1 MRLTRLE
8 AKGFKSFGDKII
20 LHFGQ
25 GVTGVVG
32 PNGCGKSNIVDAIR
46 WVLGETKTRNLRSEK
61 MENIIFNGAANR
73 KPLQFAEVSL
83 TFDNDRG
90 ILPTEYTT
98 VTITRRYHRTGES
111 EYLINGVHCRLK
123 DIDNLFTDTGIGPD
137 SYAII
142 ELRMVDDIL
151 NDRDGSRRTLFEE
164 AAGVSRFKQRRKET
178 FRRLEDVSQDLER
191 VEDLLHEIERNLK
204 SLERQARQAER
215 YFELKDKAKAAG
227 LAAARRDMARRG
239 EETAK
244 LTEQM
249 EALRKERDEIVRQAE
264 AEEGGREALM
274 LEVKAQEELFSGRQ
288 KTYGQMQEQIRKIES
303 ERKVSN
309 ERRRAEIQRKD
320 QLSAQR
326 EQDRTRLLNLST
338 TLEDLTARQNMLT
351 EQEAK
356 AKELLSDVQ
365 EGLTA
370 LQEDFNLKS
379 TAVDTAEREL
389 REIEENYRRLQRDEE
404 VGRAQINTYR
414 QERQRLEERSQQQ
427 TQSLVEFDGKM
438 AEISVQLEESRLR
451 LAQLQQREEERQA
464 KEATLSARLEE
475 LRDET
480 GALARRRDAAQNE
493 YNLTKSL
500 QDNLEGYPEAIRFL
514 RKTRGWAAAEQ
525 VPLVSDLFATPEKYR
540 VALEYYLEPVL
551 NHYVVEDELE
561 ALRAVELLG
570 AAGKGKAS
578 FFVLSRFA
586 GLREEFPRFPEG
598 SIPAMDVIECEPKHM
613 GLVRWLLGQV
623 CFMDRP
629 VASQD
634 EDVAVLAI
642 EGNLVLKHRTVA
654 GGSIGLYEG
663 KRIGRVKNL
672 EKLGAELVTLNKR
685 LGELEAVQK
694 TTREELAAVRAADA
708 RPQLEKERRESQRLE
723 QDSVTWR
730 VRREQAAQTLQD
742 QSSRLE
748 SLTQTLAEL
757 ETAATTRA
765 PELTAL
771 TTRREELHLGQQAL
785 REARRLAEQA
795 LANRRDEL
803 NRGQLEA
810 VRLQGQLTQT
820 RNELNIRLE
829 DRNRLEQRL
838 KQTEEDL
845 KKAEAALEELSQTD
859 TIGDE
864 DLKALYDELKDVD
877 AGVKEAGQALYA
889 ARGRVETSD
898 KLLRELARRRDQ
910 NQTLLGEI
918 ASRASGLEARLE
930 AARERLLLEY
940 NVDPADQPEE
950 ETLEPE
956 ELAQM
961 SDNDLLKLAA
971 SLKEQLDKLGPINP
985 VAMESYKE
993 MKERH
998 DFITGQKKDLT
1009 EARTGLEDT
1018 ISEIE
1023 TEARKAFL
1031 GTFNAVREHFHTV
1044 FRTLFT
1050 EEDTCDL
1057 VLQNTDNP
1065 LESPIDIIARP
1076 KGKRPLTI
1084 NQLSGGEKTLT
1095 AIALLFSIYL
1105 IKPAPFCIFDEV
1117 DAPLD
1122 DNNIDKFNN
1131 IIREFSSGSQFI
1143 IVTHNKRT
1151 MTHADILYGVT
1162 MVEQGVSRVIPVDL
1176 R

>member
-46 WVLGETKTRNLRSEK
+46 WVLGETKTRNLRSDK

-90 ILPTEYTT
+90 ILSTDYAHL
-98 VTITRRYHRTGES
+98 TITRRYHRTGES
-111 EYLINGVHCRLK
+111 EYQINGVNCRLK
-123 DIDNLFTDTGIGPD
+123 DIDNLFVDTGIGPD

-178 FRRLEDVSQDLER
+178 FRRLDDVSQDLER
-191 VEDLLHEIERNLK
+191 VEDLLHEIERNLR
-204 SLERQARQAER
+204 SLERQARQAEK

-227 LAAARRDMARRG
+227 LAATRRDLARRG
-239 EETAK
+239 EEAAR
-244 LTEQM
+244 LQEQM
-249 EALRKERDEIVRQAE
+249 DALRKKRDEIVRQAE
-264 AEEGGREALM
+264 SEENGREDLTK
-274 LEVKAQEELFSGRQ
+274 EVLQGEELFGSRQ
-288 KTYGQMQEQIRKIES
+288 RTYGQMQEQIRRIES

-326 EQDRTRLLNLST
+326 EQDRTRLLNLTT
-338 TLEDLTARQNMLT
+338 TLDDLTARQATLA

-356 AKELLSDVQ
+356 AKELLSGVQ
-365 EGLTA
+365 EGLST
-370 LQEDFNLKS
+370 LQGDLGQKTVTLENAEKELHEVEDAF
-379 TAVDTAEREL
+379 
-389 REIEENYRRLQRDEE
+389 RRLQRDEE
-404 VGRAQINTYR
+404 VSRAQLNTYT
-414 QERQRLEERSQQQ
+414 QERQRLNERSQQQ
-427 TQSLVEFDGKM
+427 TASLTEFDTKLTAIG
-438 AEISVQLEESRLR
+438 ADLETSRNH
-451 LAQLQQREEERQA
+451 LADLQQNEEERQA
-464 KEATLSARLEE
+464 REATLQARLEE

-480 GALARRRDAAQNE
+480 GGLARRRDAAQNE

-500 QDNLEGYPEAIRFL
+500 QDNLEGYPEAIRYL
-514 RKTRGWAAAEQ
+514 RKTKGWAGTEQ

-540 VALEYYLEPVL
+540 IALEYFLEPVL
-551 NHYVVEDELE
+551 NHYVVEDEVE
-561 ALRAVELLG
+561 AMRAVDMLG
-570 AAGKGKAS
+570 GAGKGKAS
-578 FFVLSRFA
+578 FFILSKFT
-586 GLREEFPRFPEG
+586 GLDEKFPRFPEG
-598 SIPAMDVIECEPKHM
+598 SIPAMDVIECEPRHRK
-613 GLVRWLLGQV
+613 LVGWLLDTV

-629 VASQD
+629 QPAAD
-634 EDVAVLAI
+634 EEVAVLGI
-642 EGNLVLKHRTVA
+642 EGNLVLRQKSVA

-672 EKLGAELVTLNKR
+672 EKLAAELQSLNKR
-685 LGELEAVQK
+685 LHELEGVQK
-694 TTREELAAVRAADA
+694 TARDDLATTRAADA
-708 RPQLEKERRESQRLE
+708 RPALEKERREAQRLE
-723 QDSVTWR
+723 QDAVTWR
-730 VRREQAAQTLQD
+730 IRREQAHQTLQD
-742 QSSRLE
+742 QSARLE
-748 SLTQTLAEL
+748 TLAATIAGL
-757 ETAATTRA
+757 EEGAATRA
-765 PELTAL
+765 PELTTL
-771 TTRREELHLGQQAL
+771 TQRREELSQGQQAL
-785 REARRLAEQA
+785 REARRIAEQA
-795 LANRRDEL
+795 LATRRDEL
-803 NRGQLEA
+803 NRNQLEA

-820 RNELNIRLE
+820 RNELAIRQE
-829 DRNRLEQRL
+829 DHNRLENRL
-838 KQTEEDL
+838 AQTAQEL
-845 KKAEAALEELSQTD
+845 VTSEAALDELSQTD
-859 TIGDE
+859 TVGDE

-898 KLLRELARRRDQ
+898 RLLRELARRRDQ
-910 NQTLLGEI
+910 NQTLLSEI
-918 ASRASGLEARLE
+918 ATRFSGLEARLE

-940 NVDPADQPEE
+940 DIDPADEE
-950 ETLEPE
+950 AITAEPE
-956 ELAQM
+956 ELAGM
-961 SDNDLLKLAA
+961 EDADLLKLAA
-971 SLKEQLDKLGPINP
+971 SYKEQLDKLGPINP

-998 DFITGQKKDLT
+998 DFITNQKNDLLQ
-1009 EARTGLEDT
+1009 ARQDLEST

-1023 TEARKAFL
+1023 TEAQRAFTA
-1031 GTFNAVREHFHTV
+1031 TFEAVRGHFHTV
-1044 FRTLFT
+1044 FRSLFSD
-1050 EEDTCDL
+1050 EDTCDL
-1057 VLQNTDNP
+1057 VLQNPANP
-1065 LESPIDIIARP
+1065 LESPIDIVARP

-1131 IIREFSSGSQFI
+1131 IIRDFSASSQFI